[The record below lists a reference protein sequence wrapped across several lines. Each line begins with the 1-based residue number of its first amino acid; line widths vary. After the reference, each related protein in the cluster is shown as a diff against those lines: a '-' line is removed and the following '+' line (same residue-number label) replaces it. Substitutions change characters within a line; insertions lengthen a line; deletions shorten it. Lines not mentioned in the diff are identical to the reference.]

1 MIDAFISCIVK
12 YRFYLL
18 MYSKSHP
25 ISVKLHGTWDVT
37 NVICASKPGHGVSPK
52 ESWCVRVFC
61 HKQLDSKYIHYLHTE
76 ASDGCVCFVC
86 KQYRCN
92 YLFHQIHILQSIGDY
107 SKNIFIFSTVSS
119 FTIYWQYQQKICVL
133 VITTQK
139 QIMLWLIY
147 P

>member
-76 ASDGCVCFVC
+76 ASDDCVCFVC
-86 KQYRCN
+86 K
-92 YLFHQIHILQSIGDY
+92 
-107 SKNIFIFSTVSS
+107 
-119 FTIYWQYQQKICVL
+119 
-133 VITTQK
+133 
-139 QIMLWLIY
+139 
-147 P
+147 